1 MGLWRLLGGEVNW
14 ERVAR
19 MQDRGIATEIH
30 GAIINSQGG
39 GTNNI
44 PLSIDRLNDDD
55 KNNVMWVLEKFG
67 RQVPDLN
74 RYPFLSK
81 SYLDPQQHLKPKH
94 NINNQPKWDQAWE
107 WYDEYKK
114 GAIPFLEYRIQIR
127 EKELEEDENK
137 FFLYKQEIEYYEIWK
152 KSENKTK
159 WNKIDKPSK
168 TTHKLIKYY
177 EENITKQKAE
187 IAKLKK
193 ELESMIAKEI
203 QTQQEKKP
211 DLTLENENLR
221 LKKEILEM
229 ELKLKETNKQ
239 R

>member
-1 MGLWRLLGGEVNW
+1 
-14 ERVAR
+14 
-19 MQDRGIATEIH
+19 
-30 GAIINSQGG
+30 
-39 GTNNI
+39 
-44 PLSIDRLNDDD
+44 
-55 KNNVMWVLEKFG
+55 MWVLEKFG
-67 RQVPDLN
+67 RKIPTTAK
-74 RYPFLSK
+74 YPW
-81 SYLDPQQHLKPKH
+81 LKPFD
-94 NINNQPKWDQAWE
+94 NAGNLNPKNAEQNEWDQAWE

-127 EKELEEDENK
+127 EKEMKEHENK
-137 FFLYKQEIEYYEIWK
+137 FILYKQEIEYYEIWK

-177 EENITKQKAE
+177 EENIPEQKAE

-193 ELESMIAKEI
+193 ELESLKAKEI
-203 QTQQEKKP
+203 QTQP

-229 ELKLKETNKQ
+229 EL
-239 R
+239 